1 MIMKNMSKTIK
12 VFGNNRPIVFF
23 GTEDFSVGFL
33 EALIKQGYDIKAV
46 VTKPDT
52 PKGRSQQLLP
62 PAVKV
67 VATKNSIPVYQPA
80 SLDSLAQ
87 DLVDISTATGV
98 LVSYGKLVPQ
108 SIIDIFSPGI
118 INVHPSLLP
127 EYRGPSPIEA
137 SILNGDQKTG
147 TTIMQLSS
155 KMDAGPIYHQTSVQL
170 KGDETQASLY
180 KIMMEDGINALLQT
194 LPAII
199 EGSILP
205 KPQNDTQASYTKLI
219 TKSDGE
225 LNWQKPAIQLERQI
239 RAYNVW
245 PRSRTKLFGQDVIIT
260 KARVAPANSSV
271 AGTVNTD
278 GISFIMIDTADGGL
292 QIDAIQPSGKKE
304 MPVRAFLSGY
314 YKTKQ

>member
-1 MIMKNMSKTIK
+1 
-12 VFGNNRPIVFF
+12 
-23 GTEDFSVGFL
+23 
-33 EALIKQGYDIKAV
+33 
-46 VTKPDT
+46 
-52 PKGRSQQLLP
+52 
-62 PAVKV
+62 
-67 VATKNSIPVYQPA
+67 
-80 SLDSLAQ
+80 
-87 DLVDISTATGV
+87 
-98 LVSYGKLVPQ
+98 
-108 SIIDIFSPGI
+108 
-118 INVHPSLLP
+118 
-127 EYRGPSPIEA
+127 
-137 SILNGDQKTG
+137 
-147 TTIMQLSS
+147 MQLSS

-260 KARVAPANSSV
+260 KARVAPANSSL